1 MAEIRI
7 AGPGKAGPDKAAPE
21 KAAPGKGLVALTG
34 ATGFVGNRLQSRLLE
49 SGYRVRALVRPGSR
63 RMAQTLPGCETIAL
77 QLDDASALRDALADV
92 SALVYCAGSV
102 RGRFADDFRAA
113 NVHGVRHVAEALQGH
128 QQPPPL
134 LLVSSLAAS
143 RPHVS
148 NYALTKHEGEAI
160 LHSRLDLPWTILRP
174 PALYGPGD
182 QEMLPL
188 LRWLRRGI
196 APVTGPLDQR
206 LSLLHVDDFADA
218 VQAWMGEPA
227 PCRHQTY
234 AIDDGTPGGY
244 DWPAMGRAVAGRPVR
259 LLPVPASVLH
269 SAGAINGLLSLAFG
283 YAPMLTPGKVR
294 ELRQAHWLGDNTA
307 FQAAT
312 GWQPRIDLATGAQRL
327 FAPSRAD

>member
-1 MAEIRI
+1 MAEVEI
-7 AGPGKAGPDKAAPE
+7 ADPGKADSGKADSDK
-21 KAAPGKGLVALTG
+21 GIVALTG
-34 ATGFVGNRLQSRLLE
+34 ATGFVGKRLQARLLE
-49 SGYRVRALVRPGSR
+49 SGYRVRALVRPGSPR
-63 RMAQTLPGCETIAL
+63 TVQMLPGCEAIAL
-77 QLDDASALRDALADV
+77 RLDDAIALRDALADV

-102 RGRFADDFRAA
+102 RGRVADDFRAA
-113 NVHGVRHVAEALQGH
+113 NVHGVQHVIEALQGH
-128 QQPPPL
+128 GQPPPL

-143 RPHVS
+143 RPHIS
-148 NYALTKHEGEAI
+148 DYALTKHEGEVV
-160 LHSRLDLPWTILRP
+160 LHSRLDLPWTIMRP

-188 LRWLRRGI
+188 LRWLRRGV
-196 APVTGPLDQR
+196 APVTGPLNQR

-218 VQAWMGEPA
+218 VYAWLAEPSR
-227 PCRHQTY
+227 CHHQTY

-244 DWPAMGRAVAGRPVR
+244 DWAAMGRAVAGRPVR

-294 ELRQAHWLGDNTA
+294 ELRQAHWLADNRT

-312 GWQPRIDLATGAQRL
+312 GWQPMIDLATGTQRL
-327 FAPSRAD
+327 FAPPHID